1 MGKILFNIGDI
12 VAVAEVD
19 KNDRAEG
26 IRIGDIFEVVEYE
39 NVPRCEPI
47 FSKCKRDRYAFLQ
60 DQLILINLG
69 GN

>member
-1 MGKILFNIGDI
+1 MRILFHKGDI

-26 IRIGDIFEVVEYE
+26 IRIGDIFEVVEYD

-47 FSKCKRDRYAFLQ
+47 FSKCKRERYAFLQ